1 MFHHPQ
7 NLLTAGAEN
16 SPKISAN
23 FSLSGSKEK
32 LAELFGYYCYSNNN
46 TQQQKRQ
53 GNKTSKDPS
62 TVDILVLIPV
72 AAQQVLEC
80 IFYTHVC

>member
-1 MFHHPQ
+1 MFPIPQ
-7 NLLTAGAEN
+7 NLLTAGADN
-16 SPKISAN
+16 SPKFSAN
-23 FSLSGSKEK
+23 FSLLRGQEK
-32 LAELFGYYCYSNNN
+32 LAELFGYYCYSNNS